1 MRWKMIWQNLE
12 IKEENMELEKLFKE
26 MEKNTILI
34 NFEKKM
40 ESELPIGV
48 SKFGGRQIYQKTLN
62 GFIMRGRDTKEK

>member
-1 MRWKMIWQNLE
+1 
-12 IKEENMELEKLFKE
+12 MELEKLFKE